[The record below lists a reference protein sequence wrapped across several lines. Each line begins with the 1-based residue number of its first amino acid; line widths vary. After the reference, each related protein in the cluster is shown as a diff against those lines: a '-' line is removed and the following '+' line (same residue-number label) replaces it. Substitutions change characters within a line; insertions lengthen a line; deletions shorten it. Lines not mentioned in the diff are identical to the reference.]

1 MVIHKAKAKK
11 AMRAKLRARLFAR
24 RAAIDSRVD
33 SNDAGAASAALL
45 DDIAALE
52 DIVIRRP
59 AVFAGLARAA
69 LSVALVALAG
79 WKAAALLALALG
91 ALPVLLRHLTL
102 HLTAKPS
109 AQLADAVVALRKAMT
124 EFAAVRAEIAAYG
137 LTARIIKALA
147 PLEAAH
153 DRAKTQLVKA
163 EAMMGGVQTLYTA
176 AVVAMVFALSD
187 GVAPIVA
194 LAVLA
199 GGAGVE
205 ATGGLARNALRKTGI
220 ERSLA
225 RLAALSRSREVA
237 APYEVRPTPAAPL
250 MLGAIAIVPGERVAI
265 SGISGS
271 GKTRL
276 IEALAGLRP
285 TVHSL
290 RVGGLPIDE
299 VSADD
304 LRCQFALAPQD
315 PALLVGTVADNLR
328 IAAPGIDAE
337 IMLAALRIVALEA
350 RIATAPDGLDT
361 WLASDGGF
369 LSGGER
375 KRLALACALLARR
388 AWLLLDEP
396 TEGLDSGTEQAVID
410 NLDAWLAQTGT
421 GSVMVSHR
429 PEPLRLA
436 QCVVSIGSLYLGQR
450 ASVRVA
456 DQDSADTSQPLPCI
470 ITPSAGLKCLAK
482 PLCKFCASSGRKAA
496 QIAWPSCARNSLESS
511 CRKLDHDKMPRGSK
525 SKGNPLSF
533 SRMNLKKYLAGAEG
547 SPPRNDPNT

>member
-1 MVIHKAKAKK
+1 MNERELLADLLDATGTGRSRLRLAAAAGAVASLSAVALLGLSGWFLASAALAGAAGVVAAQGFNYLIPSAAIRLLAILRTVGKYGERLLGHQAALEGM
-11 AMRAKLRARLFAR
+11 AALRARLFAR
-24 RAAIDSRVD
+24 RAAIDSRAD
-33 SNDAGAASAALL
+33 SDDAGAASAALL

-59 AVFAGLARAA
+59 AVFAGLVGAT
-69 LSVALVALAG
+69 LSAALVALAG
-79 WKAAALLALALG
+79 WKAAVALALALV
-91 ALPVLLRHLTL
+91 ALPVLLRYLTL

-137 LTARIIKALA
+137 LAPRIMEALA

-163 EAMMGGVQTLYTA
+163 EAMVAAVQTLYTA

-187 GVAPIVA
+187 GLVPIVA

-199 GGAGVE
+199 SGAGVE
-205 ATGGLARNALRKTGI
+205 ATGGLTRNALRKAGI

-225 RLAALSRSREVA
+225 RLAELSRSPEVA

-250 MLGAIAIVPGERVAI
+250 MLGATAIAPGERVAI

-285 TVHSL
+285 AVHPL
-290 RVGGLPIDE
+290 RVGGVPIAELSVDR
-299 VSADD
+299 
-304 LRCQFALAPQD
+304 LRRQFALAPQD

-328 IAAPGIDAE
+328 IAAPGIDANM
-337 IMLAALRIVALEA
+337 MLVALRIVALEA
-350 RIATAPDGLDT
+350 RIAAAPDGLDT
-361 WLASDGGF
+361 WLSSDGGF

-375 KRLALACALLARR
+375 KRLALARALLARR
-388 AWLLLDEP
+388 PWLLLDEP

-410 NLDAWLAQTGT
+410 NLDAWLDQTGT
-421 GSVMVSHR
+421 GLVMVSHR
-429 PEPLRLA
+429 PDPFRLA
-436 QCVVSIGSLYLGQR
+436 RRIVSISSL
-450 ASVRVA
+450 
-456 DQDSADTSQPLPCI
+456 
-470 ITPSAGLKCLAK
+470 
-482 PLCKFCASSGRKAA
+482 
-496 QIAWPSCARNSLESS
+496 
-511 CRKLDHDKMPRGSK
+511 
-525 SKGNPLSF
+525 
-533 SRMNLKKYLAGAEG
+533 
-547 SPPRNDPNT
+547 